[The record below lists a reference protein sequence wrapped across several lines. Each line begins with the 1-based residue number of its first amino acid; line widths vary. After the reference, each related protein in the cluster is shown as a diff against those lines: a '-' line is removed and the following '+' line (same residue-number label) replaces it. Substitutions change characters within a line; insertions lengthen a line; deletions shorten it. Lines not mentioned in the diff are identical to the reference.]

1 MASEAHR
8 SRNYNA
14 RKICRSLLDA
24 IQDAILVLDPHTFRI
39 IDVNEAA
46 TRVYGYSRKELLGM
60 QLRELTNDVPTY
72 AELLKPAA
80 GIEAT
85 HVNSRGEKLDFLVS
99 LSLIE
104 YWGRKAILSIN
115 RDVRD
120 MKRMHASVAANETK
134 FRLLIH
140 NISEIVSLIDRDG
153 IVRFVSPQLERVLG
167 ITPNE
172 AMNHDVFD
180 FVHPEERAR
189 ARQEYAKTV
198 REPGEAIP
206 SILRF
211 RDVAGHW

>member
-14 RKICRSLLDA
+14 RKICRSIMDA
-24 IQDAILVLDPHTFRI
+24 IHDAILVVDPHSFRI
-39 IDVNEAA
+39 IDINEAA
-46 TRVYGYSRKELLGM
+46 TQIYGYSRKELLGM

-80 GIEAT
+80 GVEAT
-85 HVNSRGEKLDFLVS
+85 HVNSRGENVEFLVS

-104 YWGRKAILSIN
+104 YWGRKAVLSIN

-120 MKRMHASVAANETK
+120 MKRMHASVASNETK

-153 IVRFVSPQLERVLG
+153 VVRFVSPQIERVLG
-167 ITPNE
+167 ISPAE
-172 AMNHDVFD
+172 AMNHDVFE
-180 FVHPEERAR
+180 FVHPEERPR
-189 ARQEYAKTV
+189 ARQEYAQTV

-206 SILRF
+206 SIL
-211 RDVAGHW
+211 